1 VLLLGEVLRDAIA
14 DRAVVAIPEI
24 QAYLRRA

>member
-1 VLLLGEVLRDAIA
+1 VLLLGEVLRAALADHAI
-14 DRAVVAIPEI
+14 VAIPEI